1 MPQSSSEP
9 EKKQVTLPELS
20 VFATLRVRL
29 LILFL
34 SLSLVPLLLIGI
46 FAYKEATSALDK
58 RIKNEMGRIAQIQVT
73 RIENMFLES
82 LITMRAM
89 ADTDEVR
96 SMDPQKVYS
105 TILSFTKHWRGFERL
120 AVYRADGRAVAE
132 SNRGLEETL
141 KSQETCIEQ
150 GYFQRA
156 IRGEDEAISD
166 PIRSGTGEGFFIVI
180 AVKIWNSKRDSI
192 VGVATANL
200 TTEEIARVLIESR
213 IGETG
218 DVYLINQDSYFITP
232 SRFIEE
238 LKRAGLIKERSE
250 LELRVDSVGSRQA
263 LAGKTGLE
271 IYKDYRGRQVI
282 GAYAPIMRTGWGLLV
297 EQEVA
302 EAFAPL
308 TRLRNMALLIGIV
321 FACSIG
327 CIAFFVAR
335 GISNNIV
342 SLSKVA
348 RELQVGNLSVRASI
362 SSKDEVGQLAQSF
375 NDMADRIANLVGE
388 LEQQVA
394 VTKASNEELQRQIA
408 ERVRAEKSL
417 SESEIRYRS
426 LFDGV
431 PVGLYRTSPEG
442 QLLDGNPALVRVLGY
457 PSKKELMATNT
468 EALYVKREDRTRWMA
483 LMEQEGVVSYFEV
496 QMQRPNGDI
505 IWVSNT
511 CRAIKDEEG
520 RVLFYQGC
528 LVDVTEQKRKS
539 EELKKYREHLEEL
552 VKQRTLELQKAKEQA
567 ESANRAKSAFLAT
580 MSHEIRTP
588 MNSIIGMASL
598 LLDTPLAPQQRDFAH
613 TVRSSSETLLN
624 IINDILDFSKIEA
637 GKFELEH
644 HSFSVQECLETAFDL
659 VAAAAGEKGLE
670 LAYLVE
676 AHVPATIMGDLTRLR
691 QILLNLLSNAVKFTE
706 KGEIIV
712 NVTSRMLDIT
722 KSSRG
727 NGEQSTRSSLPKY
740 EIHFTVKDTGIG
752 IPCQRMDR
760 LFQSFSQVDA
770 STSRKYGGTGLGL
783 AISKRLVEMMGG
795 TIWAE
800 SESGKGT
807 VFHFTIV
814 ANAAERVLPIY
825 KSASQPSL
833 SGKRVMIVDDNLTN
847 RKILSIQIESWGMK
861 PVAVSSGREALE
873 ILARGQLFDLA
884 LLDMYMPEMDG
895 LMLAEKI
902 RASYDQ
908 RALPII
914 MLTSLG
920 RKEMGAPPDY
930 FEAFLT
936 KPVKASQLYNA
947 IIGVFS
953 FGEEFRRKEQL
964 EEKSTSEFDELLGKR
979 MPLKILL
986 AEDNVTN
993 QKLALLVLERFG
1005 YLADV
1010 ASNGIEAVEAL
1021 RRQPYDVILMDV
1033 QMPEMDG
1040 LEATG
1045 LIRSQ
1050 FPQDRQPYIIAMTA
1064 NAMLQDRDACLGA
1077 GMDDYISKPF
1087 RVSEL
1092 LQTLR
1097 QSRGGDP
1104 SKRTA
1109 NQFQSPETDQ
1119 THEQSQQEDL
1129 ALLKAPVVDPEALS
1143 RLQATLGEKASEMLP
1158 MLIDS
1163 FFHDAVELQG
1173 KARQAL
1179 KQRKTED
1186 LRRAA
1191 HTLKSNAKN
1200 FGGGELARLC
1210 QELEN
1215 WTKENNFEGG
1225 EELLVSIAD
1234 EYARVHAALE
1244 TIWKTLS

>member
-1 MPQSSSEP
+1 
-9 EKKQVTLPELS
+9 
-20 VFATLRVRL
+20 
-29 LILFL
+29 
-34 SLSLVPLLLIGI
+34 
-46 FAYKEATSALDK
+46 
-58 RIKNEMGRIAQIQVT
+58 
-73 RIENMFLES
+73 
-82 LITMRAM
+82 
-89 ADTDEVR
+89 
-96 SMDPQKVYS
+96 
-105 TILSFTKHWRGFERL
+105 
-120 AVYRADGRAVAE
+120 
-132 SNRGLEETL
+132 
-141 KSQETCIEQ
+141 
-150 GYFQRA
+150 
-156 IRGEDEAISD
+156 
-166 PIRSGTGEGFFIVI
+166 
-180 AVKIWNSKRDSI
+180 
-192 VGVATANL
+192 
-200 TTEEIARVLIESR
+200 
-213 IGETG
+213 
-218 DVYLINQDSYFITP
+218 
-232 SRFIEE
+232 
-238 LKRAGLIKERSE
+238 
-250 LELRVDSVGSRQA
+250 
-263 LAGKTGLE
+263 
-271 IYKDYRGRQVI
+271 
-282 GAYAPIMRTGWGLLV
+282 
-297 EQEVA
+297 
-302 EAFAPL
+302 
-308 TRLRNMALLIGIV
+308 
-321 FACSIG
+321 
-327 CIAFFVAR
+327 
-335 GISNNIV
+335 
-342 SLSKVA
+342 
-348 RELQVGNLSVRASI
+348 
-362 SSKDEVGQLAQSF
+362 
-375 NDMADRIANLVGE
+375 
-388 LEQQVA
+388 
-394 VTKASNEELQRQIA
+394 
-408 ERVRAEKSL
+408 
-417 SESEIRYRS
+417 
-426 LFDGV
+426 
-431 PVGLYRTSPEG
+431 
-442 QLLDGNPALVRVLGY
+442 
-457 PSKKELMATNT
+457 
-468 EALYVKREDRTRWMA
+468 
-483 LMEQEGVVSYFEV
+483 
-496 QMQRPNGDI
+496 
-505 IWVSNT
+505 
-511 CRAIKDEEG
+511 
-520 RVLFYQGC
+520 
-528 LVDVTEQKRKS
+528 
-539 EELKKYREHLEEL
+539 
-552 VKQRTLELQKAKEQA
+552 
-567 ESANRAKSAFLAT
+567 
-580 MSHEIRTP
+580 
-588 MNSIIGMASL
+588 
-598 LLDTPLAPQQRDFAH
+598 
-613 TVRSSSETLLN
+613 
-624 IINDILDFSKIEA
+624 
-637 GKFELEH
+637 
-644 HSFSVQECLETAFDL
+644 
-659 VAAAAGEKGLE
+659 
-670 LAYLVE
+670 
-676 AHVPATIMGDLTRLR
+676 
-691 QILLNLLSNAVKFTE
+691 
-706 KGEIIV
+706 
-712 NVTSRMLDIT
+712 
-722 KSSRG
+722 
-727 NGEQSTRSSLPKY
+727 
-740 EIHFTVKDTGIG
+740 
-752 IPCQRMDR
+752 
-760 LFQSFSQVDA
+760 
-770 STSRKYGGTGLGL
+770 
-783 AISKRLVEMMGG
+783 
-795 TIWAE
+795 
-800 SESGKGT
+800 
-807 VFHFTIV
+807 
-814 ANAAERVLPIY
+814 
-825 KSASQPSL
+825 
-833 SGKRVMIVDDNLTN
+833 MIVDDNLTN

-920 RKEMGAPPDY
+920 RKEMGAPLDY